1 MMARRNRITRCASA
15 LVSQAA
21 VWTECPWLA
30 FQIVLAVLATS
41 GRAAH
46 ADEGGVSFWLPG
58 QYGSFAAVAP
68 APGFSVSTVSYYY
81 SGKAGGDVPLN
92 RGNALS
98 FGVDTDFFTQFIVPT
113 YTPDTTILGA
123 RPSFS
128 LAFIPGWN
136 QTSADV
142 RIGALSA
149 SRTDDVAGFGDLY
162 PTAQLFWNNGVHNWM
177 TYVTGDIPVGSY
189 DPDRLANLGIGH
201 AAIDAGGAYTYLNTK
216 TGWEFS
222 ATAGLTYN
230 FENPDTDYRNGID
243 SHLDVGLSRFLNE
256 RLFVGAVGFAYVQLT
271 PDEGQPAA
279 LGDFEGRT
287 FGVGPQIGYN
297 FTVQGVKVGTL
308 LAPGQSETYTV
319 GLPAQRFSYVC
330 DVPFHIDRGM
340 LGTLTVNP

>member
-1 MMARRNRITRCASA
+1 MMRSDSTRGHATA

-21 VWTECPWLA
+21 VRTECPWLA
-30 FQIVLAVLATS
+30 VQIVLAVLATT
-41 GRAAH
+41 GQAAH

-68 APGFSVSTVSYYY
+68 APGFSLSAVSYYY
-81 SGKAGGDVPLN
+81 SGKADGDVPLN
-92 RGNALS
+92 RGDTLS
-98 FGVDTDFFTQFIVPT
+98 FGVDTDFFAQLIVPT
-113 YTPDTTILGA
+113 YTPDTTILGG

-128 LAFIPGWN
+128 LGFFPGWN

-142 RIGALSA
+142 GIGALSA
-149 SRTDDVAGFGDLY
+149 SRTDDVTGFGDLY

-189 DPDRLANLGIGH
+189 DPNRLANLGIGH
-201 AAIDAGGAYTYLNTK
+201 AVIDVGGAYTYLNTK

-243 SHLDVGLSRFLNE
+243 SHLDVGISRFLNE
-256 RLFVGAVGFAYVQLT
+256 QLFVGAVGFAYVQLT

-287 FGVGPQIGYN
+287 FGIGPQIGYN
-297 FTVQGVKVGTL
+297 FTVQGV
-308 LAPGQSETYTV
+308 PIYTNLR
-319 GLPAQRFSYVC
+319 GYLEF
-330 DVPFHIDRGM
+330 DVKNRTEG
-340 LGTLTVNP
+340 GSVYLTVNVPLSALAKANTK